1 MPTLTALPTTITA
14 GDSYSITLTLADY
27 PATVGWSLSYAL
39 AGASVL
45 SVTSTAS
52 GVSHVLTLSAVQTA
66 LLDAGP
72 YSYRLRAAS
81 GALVDTIDTGAI
93 TVAADL
99 GTLTAGEGVPYY
111 QQLKTAAETALL
123 NLMESNAP
131 QMMTVMGRQ
140 TMFRSPAECHRVI
153 ALCEARLA
161 LRNGR
166 SPSGHIGVTF
176 VRR

>member
-1 MPTLTALPTTITA
+1 MPTLTAVPTTITA
-14 GDSYSITLTLADY
+14 GDSYTITLTLADY
-27 PATVGWSLSYAL
+27 PATAGWSLSYAL

-52 GVSHVLTLSAVQTA
+52 GASHVLTLSAVQTA
-66 LLDAGP
+66 TLTAGP
-72 YSYRLRAAS
+72 YSYRLRAAN
-81 GALVDTIDTGAI
+81 GALVDTIDTGAL

-99 GTLTAGEGVPYY
+99 GTLAAGEGVPYY

-140 TMFRSPAECHRVI
+140 TMFRSPADCQRVI
-153 ALCEARLA
+153 AYCEQRLA
-161 LRNGR
+161 ALQRGSAFGR
-166 SPSGHIGVTF
+166 VSVAF
-176 VRR
+176 VR

>member
-1 MPTLTALPTTITA
+1 LGLNNASTGAVTIT
-14 GDSYSITLTLADY
+14 SS
-27 PATVGWSLSYAL
+27 TVTGGQQGNAL
-39 AGASVL
+39 NN
-45 SVTSTAS
+45 TS
-52 GVSHVLTLSAVQTA
+52 
-66 LLDAGP
+66 
-72 YSYRLRAAS
+72 
-81 GALVDTIDTGAI
+81 TGAI